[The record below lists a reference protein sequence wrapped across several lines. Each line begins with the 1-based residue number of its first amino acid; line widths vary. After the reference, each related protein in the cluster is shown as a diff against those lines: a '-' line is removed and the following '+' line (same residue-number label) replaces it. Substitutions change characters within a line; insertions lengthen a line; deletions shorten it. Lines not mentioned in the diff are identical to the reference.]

1 MTETENLIFRPSPI
15 HGLGGFAKK
24 GLRQG
29 ARVVE
34 YVGER
39 VTVAESIERCRQGN
53 QCIFRLTE
61 ETHLDGN
68 VDWNPARFINH
79 SCSPN
84 CEAVLI
90 AGRIWLVALRDIQP
104 GEEVTFDYG
113 YDLEDFRVYPCSC
126 GAPDC
131 AGYIVA
137 EELRAGIRKPQTGMS
152 FLAGT

>member
-1 MTETENLIFRPSPI
+1 MIETEFLIFQPSPI
-15 HGLGGFAKK
+15 HGLGGFAKQA
-24 GLRQG
+24 LRQG

-39 VTVAESIERCRQGN
+39 ITIAESIERCRQGN
-53 QCIFRLTE
+53 PCVFRLSE
-61 ETHLDGN
+61 QTHLDGN

-84 CEAVLI
+84 CQAELI
-90 AGRIWLVALRDIQP
+90 HGRIWLLAIRDIRA

-113 YDLEDFRVYPCSC
+113 YDLEDFRAYPCAC
-126 GAPDC
+126 GAAEC

-137 EELRAGIRKPQTGMS
+137 EELRSGLRGSKQG
-152 FLAGT
+152 